1 MILVSLRVSTETGRR
16 TGTRRRGRRIGR
28 NRERMVAVIRIDEM
42 TRKVGAGDPFI
53 KLRAETSPPH
63 AVRAATARRLAV
75 DEGLDLVVMTGNVRI
90 QRRSSRCSLIGD
102 SIRNGRG
109 SGILDDDSGNS
120 DSGRVDVDRNGSSG
134 WIRGCDGVFTSR
146 KSPIG
151 GSRWHIYGGAH
162 RWEPLP
168 HRWLPPVGAVAPS
181 VVATSGSRWHIYGGA
196 HRWEP
201 SPHRWLPPV
210 GTVAPLLSPTTPP
223 TPSPFPFPVSPAFVC
238 M

>member
-134 WIRGCDGVFTSR
+134 WIRGRDGVFSSSGFGNEDAGRDRNGAEDRRLDTGDGDHGR
-146 KSPIG
+146 L
-151 GSRWHIYGGAH
+151 GAH
-162 RWEPLP
+162 VDAEIDVVDNLLNLVRARPQRLELGGETLARLGSVD
-168 HRWLPPVGAVAPS
+168 HHKVAFCK
-181 VVATSGSRWHIYGGA
+181 RHIA
-196 HRWEP
+196 
-201 SPHRWLPPV
+201 
-210 GTVAPLLSPTTPP
+210 A
-223 TPSPFPFPVSPAFVC
+223 AFVILGLGA
-238 M
+238 